1 MPNKTI
7 YVADKDLP
15 LYSRAQELAGGNLS
29 KAISTALKHYVDAE
43 EGRLEGYEEITVRV
57 GPGTGRKRQR
67 QRFIGVK
74 LGEWV
79 WSNDKKAEIYRVYR
93 ARSGRFVIHT
103 EKTPDYVQI
112 TSESGWKKHLGL
124 GEHIF
129 GTSTGDATLEV
140 VDTLEELKAR
150 IPDEL
155 YELVAATAEAPPVQD
170 LDI

>member
-15 LYSRAQELAGGNLS
+15 LYTRAQELAGGNLS

-79 WSNDKKAEIYRVYR
+79 RSDANKAEIYRVYR
-93 ARSGRFVIHT
+93 SRSGKFVIHI
-103 EKTPDYVQI
+103 EKTPDYI
-112 TSESGWKKHLGL
+112 SESSVTGWKKHLGL
-124 GEHIF
+124 GEQIF
-129 GTSTGDATLEV
+129 ASTTGEATLEV
-140 VDTLEELKAR
+140 VETLEELKEK
-150 IPDEL
+150 IPSEL
-155 YELVAATAEAPPVQD
+155 YELVATTADAPPVQD

>member
-43 EGRLEGYEEITVRV
+43 EGRLEGYEEITVPV
-57 GPGTGRKRQR
+57 GPGTGRKRRR

-74 LGEWV
+74 LGEWIR
-79 WSNDKKAEIYRVYR
+79 SDEIKAEFYRVYR
-93 ARSGRFVIHT
+93 SRSGKFVIHT
-103 EKTPDYVQI
+103 EKTPDYLHAASV
-112 TSESGWKKHLGL
+112 TGWRKHLGL
-124 GEHIF
+124 GEQ
-129 GTSTGDATLEV
+129 TYVTTTGEASLEV
-140 VDTLEELKAR
+140 VETLEELKAK
-150 IPDEL
+150 IPREL
-155 YELVAATAEAPPVQD
+155 YDLVAATAEAPPVQD

>member
-7 YVADKDLP
+7 YVADKDLA
-15 LYSRAQELAGGNLS
+15 LYNRAQELAGGNLS
-29 KAISTALKHYVDAE
+29 KAISTALKHYVDSE

-67 QRFIGVK
+67 QRFIGTK

-79 WSNDKKAEIYRVYR
+79 WSNDKRAVIYRVYR
-93 ARSGRFVIHT
+93 ARSGKFVIHT
-103 EKTPDYVQI
+103 EKTPDYVSE
-112 TSESGWKKHLGL
+112 TSETGWRKHLGL
-124 GEHIF
+124 GEQVF
-129 GTSTGDATLEV
+129 AATTGDATLEV
-140 VDTLEELKAR
+140 VETLEELKAK
-150 IPDEL
+150 IPSEL